1 MKLPNGARAQVG
13 QKLEL
18 YSLNM
23 EHESGK
29 HKAILFKARLGITI
43 ENMEVLETALLKSAI
58 ESDATIHMSDRH
70 GTQYDVRCQMTTETG
85 SSIILGCWIIRSGED
100 FPRLIGTYPVKK

>member
-1 MKLPNGARAQVG
+1 MKLPNGEMAQLG
-13 QKLEL
+13 RKLEL

-29 HKAILFKARLGITI
+29 HKAILFKKRLGITI
-43 ENMEVLETALLKSAI
+43 ENKEILETALLNSAI
-58 ESDATIHMSDRH
+58 EGDASIHLNDRH
-70 GTQYDVRCQMTTETG
+70 GTQYDVRFQMTTETG
-85 SSIILGCWIIRSGED
+85 TSMVLGCWIIRFGED